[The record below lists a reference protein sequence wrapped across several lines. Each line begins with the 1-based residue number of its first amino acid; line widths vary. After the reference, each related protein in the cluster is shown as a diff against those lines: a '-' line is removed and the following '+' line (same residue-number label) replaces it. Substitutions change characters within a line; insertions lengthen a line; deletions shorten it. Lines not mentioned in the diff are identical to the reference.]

1 MRTKS
6 RRGLLGPL
14 VLAALAGM
22 ILSESAQAQQT
33 GLFPL
38 APIKRK
44 RVPCNQEDPV
54 YRIYKDQY
62 FGYHPTLWRPFP
74 SGWGAPSPEAP
85 DRAASFKAIPLD
97 EPPAYMRGDEEGG
110 EPGDEPQDDR
120 PPAQPNGD
128 RRNPALPTPPPED
141 NRSPFEMDEPGAAP
155 RTETPPRQAPATRAE
170 PGIPDVPA
178 DDPNRSPFDPQAG
191 PRPAPSTPE
200 LSAPSPAPAAAR
212 TGRTRRSA
220 EVDADQAGS
229 PLLAM
234 PDPGLDQ
241 PYEAP
246 DLGRA
251 AAAPGGH
258 DHAKSAPRRN
268 RLAAVMDNLG
278 WTAVRR

>member
-6 RRGLLGPL
+6 RRGLLGPM
-14 VLAALAGM
+14 VLAALAGV

-74 SGWGAPSPEAP
+74 TGWGAPSPEAP

-97 EPPAYMRGDEEGG
+97 EPPDYMKGNEEGDDL
-110 EPGDEPQDDR
+110 GDEPNADR

-128 RRNPALPTPPPED
+128 RRNPNLPTPPPED
-141 NRSPFEMDEPGAAP
+141 TRSPFEMDDAAP
-155 RTETPPRQAPATRAE
+155 AGRPETPPRQAPAPR
-170 PGIPDVPA
+170 PGGGIPDVPA

-191 PRPAPSTPE
+191 PRSAPATPE
-200 LSAPSPAPAAAR
+200 LSAPAPAAAR

-220 EVDADQAGS
+220 EIDADQAGS

-234 PDPGLDQ
+234 PGAGLDQ

-246 DLGRA
+246 ALGRTA
-251 AAAPGGH
+251 GASAPAGH
-258 DHAKSAPRRN
+258 DHSKDAPRRN

-278 WTAVRR
+278 WTAIRR

>member
-1 MRTKS
+1 MHTKS

-14 VLAALAGM
+14 VLAAMAGVV
-22 ILSESAQAQQT
+22 LSESAVAQQT

-38 APIKRK
+38 APIQRK

-97 EPPAYMRGDEEGG
+97 EAPSWMGEDDPDAPA
-110 EPGDEPQDDR
+110 GDEPNDAA
-120 PPAQPNGD
+120 PPARPDAARPG
-128 RRNPALPTPPPED
+128 LPTPPPED
-141 NRSPFEMDEPGAAP
+141 VRSPFEMDDNLPAP
-155 RTETPPRQAPATRAE
+155 RTETPPQQAPAPRDQ
-170 PGIPDVPA
+170 PGIPAVPA
-178 DDPNRSPFDPQAG
+178 EDPNRSPFDPRANT
-191 PRPAPSTPE
+191 PTTPE
-200 LSAPSPAPAAAR
+200 LSAPAPAPAAAR

-220 EVDADQAGS
+220 EIDADAAGS

-234 PDPGLDQ
+234 PASVTDQ
-241 PYEAP
+241 PYQAP
-246 DLGRA
+246 DLGGPA
-251 AAAPGGH
+251 QAPAHPGH
-258 DHAKSAPRRN
+258 VHNKPAPRRN

-278 WTAVRR
+278 WNSVRR